1 MKGQIVSVNISDA
14 KGESK
19 TPVQGRVS
27 LKPGWGIVGDVH
39 AGTPDRDVTLLPCEA
54 LGGVPFGGYGENI
67 DTAGIG
73 ILDLP
78 KGTVLTIGQTGG
90 DPLVRA
96 TSGSGSGGE
105 QVRIQITQ
113 HGKICPSRCSIY
125 YKLGNCIMQEKG
137 VFAKVLEGG
146 EIMAGDEITIET
158 TPTSGQ
164 TVAEGGPL
172 ASDPLVRATSGS
184 GAADDDIAWIL
195 ENCKR
200 IALFGASPKAERP
213 SHRIMRF
220 LLEKGYEVIPIRSGV
235 KEILNQRCYPSVREV
250 AGDIDLVL
258 IFRRSKEVPP
268 IVEEA
273 MGRGVKA
280 VWMQEGIIS
289 PEAFAQATQGGLR
302 AVMDRCI
309 YKELMARGG

>member
-1 MKGQIVSVNISDA
+1 MKGQIVSVNISEA

-54 LGGVPFGGYGENI
+54 LGGVPYGGYGENI
-67 DTAGIG
+67 DTAGID
-73 ILDLP
+73 ILALP
-78 KGTVLTIGQTGG
+78 KGTVLTIGQ
-90 DPLVRA
+90 RA
-96 TSGSGSGGE
+96 THGFGSGGE

-137 VFAKVLEGG
+137 VFARVLEGG
-146 EIMAGDEITIET
+146 EIMADDAITIEA
-158 TPTSGQ
+158 TPSSGQ
-164 TVAEGGPL
+164 
-172 ASDPLVRATSGS
+172 RATSG
-184 GAADDDIAWIL
+184 ADDDIEWIL
-195 ENCKR
+195 ANCKR
-200 IALFGASPKAERP
+200 IVLFGASPKADRP
-213 SHRIMRF
+213 SYRIMRF
-220 LLEKGYEVIPIRSGV
+220 LLEKGYEVIPIRPGV
-235 KEILNQRCYPSVREV
+235 KEILKQRCYPSVREV
-250 AGDIDLVL
+250 TGGIDLVL
-258 IFRRSKEVPP
+258 IFRRSVAVPP

-280 VWMQEGIIS
+280 VWMQEGIVS
-289 PEAFAQATQGGLR
+289 LEAFEQATQGGLR

-309 YKELMARGG
+309 YKELTARGGR

>member
-1 MKGQIVSVNISDA
+1 MLKGKIVSVNISDA

-19 TPVQGRVS
+19 TPMQGRVS

-67 DTAGIG
+67 DTVDIE

-78 KGTVLTIGQTGG
+78 KGTVLTIGEGVQI
-90 DPLVRA
+90 
-96 TSGSGSGGE
+96 E
-105 QVRIQITQ
+105 ITQ
-113 HGKICPSRCSIY
+113 HGKVCPSRCSIY

-158 TPTSGQ
+158 RATGQ
-164 TVAEGGPL
+164 TAGF
-172 ASDPLVRATSGS
+172 GS
-184 GAADDDIAWIL
+184 EDDDIEWIL
-195 ENCKR
+195 TNCKR
-200 IALFGASPKAERP
+200 IVLFGASPKADRP

-220 LLEKGYEVIPIRSGV
+220 LLEKGYEVIPIRPGV

-250 AGDIDLVL
+250 TGGIDLVL
-258 IFRRSKEVPP
+258 IFRRSEDVPP

-280 VWMQEGIIS
+280 VWMQEGIVS
-289 PEAFAQATQGGLR
+289 PEAFEQATQGGLR
-302 AVMDRCI
+302 TVMDRCI
-309 YKELMARGG
+309 YKELMARDE

>member
-19 TPVQGRVS
+19 TPVKGRVS

-54 LGGVPFGGYGENI
+54 LEGVSYGGYGENI
-67 DTAGIG
+67 DTAGID

-78 KGTVLTIGQTGG
+78 KATVLTIGQ
-90 DPLVRA
+90 RA
-96 TSGSGSGGE
+96 TFGSGGAR
-105 QVRIQITQ
+105 VRIQITQ

-146 EIMAGDEITIET
+146 EITAGDAITVVA
-158 TPTSGQ
+158 TPSGQ
-164 TVAEGGPL
+164 K
-172 ASDPLVRATSGS
+172 ATSGF
-184 GAADDDIAWIL
+184 GAAEDIEWIL

-200 IALFGASPKAERP
+200 IALFGASPRADRP
-213 SHRIMRF
+213 SYRIMRF
-220 LLEKGYEVIPIRSGV
+220 LLEKGYEVIPIRPGV
-235 KEILNQRCYPSVREV
+235 KEILGQRCYPLIAEV
-250 AGDIDLVL
+250 PAPIDLAL
-258 IFRRSKEVPP
+258 IFRRSEEVPP
-268 IVEEA
+268 IVEAAIEK
-273 MGRGVKA
+273 GVKA
-280 VWMQEGIIS
+280 VWMQEGVVS
-289 PEAFAQATQGGLR
+289 PEAFDRAIRGGLR

-309 YKELMARGG
+309 YKELIARGG

>member
-19 TPVQGRVS
+19 TPVPGKIS

-54 LGGVPFGGYGENI
+54 LGGVPYGGYGENI
-67 DTAGIG
+67 DTAGIDV
-73 ILDLP
+73 LDLP
-78 KGTVLTIGQTGG
+78 KGTILTIGQGATGQTGG

-96 TSGSGSGGE
+96 TSGFGSGGA

-137 VFAKVLEGG
+137 VFAKVVEGG
-146 EIMAGDEITIET
+146 KIMAGDEIEVEA
-158 TPTSGQ
+158 TPS
-164 TVAEGGPL
+164 L
-172 ASDPLVRATSGS
+172 
-184 GAADDDIAWIL
+184 ADDIEWIL
-195 ENCKR
+195 GNCRR
-200 IALFGASPKAERP
+200 IALFGASPKADRP
-213 SHRIMRF
+213 SYRIMRF
-220 LLEKGYEVIPIRSGV
+220 LLEKGYEVIPIRPGV

-250 AGDIDLVL
+250 AGDIDLIL
-258 IFRRSKEVPP
+258 IFRRSEDVPP

-273 MGRGVKA
+273 IERGVKA
-280 VWMQEGIIS
+280 VWMQEGIVS
-289 PEAFAQATQGGLR
+289 PEAFEQATQGGLR

-309 YKELMARGG
+309 YKELTARGG

>member
-19 TPVQGRVS
+19 TPVQGKVS
-27 LKPGWGIVGDVH
+27 FKTGWGIVGDCH

-67 DTAGIG
+67 DTAGID

-78 KGTVLTIGQTGG
+78 KGTVLTIGQ
-90 DPLVRA
+90 RA
-96 TSGSGSGGE
+96 TDQRVTFGSGSGGE

-137 VFAKVLEGG
+137 VFARVLEGG
-146 EIMAGDEITIET
+146 ETMAGDEITVET
-158 TPTSGQ
+158 TPS
-164 TVAEGGPL
+164 
-172 ASDPLVRATSGS
+172 
-184 GAADDDIAWIL
+184 AAGDIAWIL

-200 IALFGASPKAERP
+200 IALFGASPKADRP

-220 LLEKGYEVIPIRSGV
+220 LLDKGYEVIPIRSGV

-258 IFRRSKEVPP
+258 IFRRSEEVPP
-268 IVEEA
+268 IIEEA

>member
-1 MKGQIVSVNISDA
+1 MKGKIASINISDR

-19 TPVQGRVS
+19 TPLPGIAELRA
-27 LKPGWGIVGDVH
+27 GWGIVGDCH

-54 LGGVPFGGYGENI
+54 LGGVPCGGYGENI
-67 DTAGIG
+67 DTAGID

-78 KGTVLTIGQTGG
+78 KGTVLTI
-90 DPLVRA
+90 
-96 TSGSGSGGE
+96 GE

-146 EIMAGDEITIET
+146 EIMVGDEITIE
-158 TPTSGQ
+158 
-164 TVAEGGPL
+164 
-172 ASDPLVRATSGS
+172 ATSS
-184 GAADDDIAWIL
+184 PAEDIAWIL

-200 IALFGASPKAERP
+200 IALFGASPKADRP
-213 SHRIMRF
+213 SYRIMRF
-220 LLEKGYEVIPIRSGV
+220 LLDKGYEVIPIRPGV
-235 KEILNQRCYPSVREV
+235 KEILKQRCYPGVRDV
-250 AGDIDLVL
+250 AGGIDLAL
-258 IFRRSKEVPP
+258 IFRRSEEVPP
-268 IVEEA
+268 LVEEA
-273 MGRGVKA
+273 MARGVKA

>member
-27 LKPGWGIVGDVH
+27 LKPAWGIVGDVH

-54 LGGVPFGGYGENI
+54 LGGVPYGGYGENI
-67 DTAGIG
+67 DTAGID
-73 ILDLP
+73 ILALP
-78 KGTVLTIGQTGG
+78 KGTVLTI
-90 DPLVRA
+90 
-96 TSGSGSGGE
+96 GE

-146 EIMAGDEITIET
+146 EIMADDAITIEA
-158 TPTSGQ
+158 TPSGQ
-164 TVAEGGPL
+164 K
-172 ASDPLVRATSGS
+172 ATFG
-184 GAADDDIAWIL
+184 ADDNIAWIL

-200 IALFGASPKAERP
+200 IALFGASPKADRP

-220 LLEKGYEVIPIRSGV
+220 LLEKGYEVIPIRPGV

-250 AGDIDLVL
+250 TGGIDLVL
-258 IFRRSKEVPP
+258 IFRRSVEVPP

-280 VWMQEGIIS
+280 VWMQEGIVS
-289 PEAFAQATQGGLR
+289 PEAFEQATQAGLR

-309 YKELMARGG
+309 YKELMARGGR

>member
-1 MKGQIVSVNISDA
+1 MKGQIVSINISDA

-19 TPVQGRVS
+19 TPVPGRIS

-67 DTAGIG
+67 DTAGID

-78 KGTVLTIGQTGG
+78 KGTVLTIGQ
-90 DPLVRA
+90 RA
-96 TSGSGSGGE
+96 TDQGATFGFGSGGE

-146 EIMAGDEITIET
+146 EIMAGDGITVEA
-158 TPTSGQ
+158 TPSSGQ
-164 TVAEGGPL
+164 
-172 ASDPLVRATSGS
+172 RATSG
-184 GAADDDIAWIL
+184 ADDDIEWIL
-195 ENCKR
+195 DNCKR
-200 IALFGASPKAERP
+200 IALFGASPKADRP

-220 LLEKGYEVIPIRSGV
+220 LLEKGYEVIPIRPGI
-235 KEILNQRCYPSVREV
+235 KEILNQRCYPSVRDV

-258 IFRRSKEVPP
+258 IFRRSEEVPP
-268 IVEEA
+268 LVEEA
-273 MGRGVKA
+273 MARGVKA

-309 YKELMARGG
+309 YKELMARGGR

>member
-19 TPVQGRVS
+19 TPVEGRVS
-27 LKPGWGIVGDVH
+27 LKPGWGIEGDVH

-54 LGGVPFGGYGENI
+54 LGGVLYGGYGENI
-67 DTAGIG
+67 DTAGID
-73 ILDLP
+73 ILALP
-78 KGTVLTIGQTGG
+78 KGTVLSI
-90 DPLVRA
+90 
-96 TSGSGSGGE
+96 GE
-105 QVRIQITQ
+105 QVRIQITR

-125 YKLGNCIMQEKG
+125 YTLGNCIMQEKG

-146 EIMAGDEITIET
+146 EIAAGDEIAVET
-158 TPTSGQ
+158 TPS
-164 TVAEGGPL
+164 V
-172 ASDPLVRATSGS
+172 
-184 GAADDDIAWIL
+184 ADDIEWIL

-200 IALFGASPKAERP
+200 IALFGASPQADRP

-220 LLEKGYEVIPIRSGV
+220 LLEKGYEVIPIRPGV

-250 AGDIDLVL
+250 TGGIDLVL
-258 IFRRSKEVPP
+258 IFRRSEDVPP

-280 VWMQEGIIS
+280 VWMQEGIVS
-289 PEAFAQATQGGLR
+289 PEAFEQATQGGLR

-309 YKELMARGG
+309 YKELMARGGE